1 MKRYT
6 RLNKRWKSAFV
17 TALCLVCMGFAMLSF
32 NIYADLPVS
41 KAENDRM
48 GELYKQGYPLDVAG
62 DQAAEEFG
70 HDGEM
75 GTGGLDGLKLDGTPA
90 PNAKPGTKGYELL
103 HGSGSGSSSSKCSH
117 DWVVTDSV
125 DADCQKEGSI
135 SYACSKCGKTKT
147 EVVAKTDH
155 SYVLVSETEGDCRNR
170 ATQEFKCEV
179 CGETYSEEG
188 EFGDHAYELTEESKD
203 ATCTEDGV
211 LTYVC
216 AVCGDTYTEEKTA
229 TGHAFSTTK
238 KTVVKAT
245 CTEDGY
251 KAYVCE
257 NCGEEKEKETIP
269 ATGHEYEVVT
279 ETEPTLFTAGE
290 RYLICKT
297 CRDAVTETI
306 PSRIPL
312 WVTIT
317 GGVIIVAGLVLIA
330 VKEIRK
336 KKRAA

>member
-17 TALCLVCMGFAMLSF
+17 TALCLVCMGFAMLSL
-32 NIYADLPVS
+32 NSYADLPS
-41 KAENDRM
+41 KAEAERID
-48 GELYKQGYPLDVAG
+48 ELINQGYDWEVAM
-62 DQAAEEFG
+62 DQAAEEYG
-70 HDGEM
+70 HDGSQN
-75 GTGGLDGLKLDGTPA
+75 TGGFDGLLLDGTPA
-90 PNAKPGTKGYELL
+90 SNAKPGTKGYELL

-125 DADCQKEGSI
+125 EADCQKEGSI

-188 EFGDHAYELTEESKD
+188 EFGNHTYELTEDSKD

-269 ATGHEYEVVT
+269 ATGHDYEVING
-279 ETEPTLFTAGE
+279 TEPSLFTAGE

-330 VKEIRK
+330 VKEIKK

>member
-90 PNAKPGTKGYELL
+90 PNAKPGTKGYDLL

-117 DWVVTDSV
+117 DWIVTDSV
-125 DADCQKEGSI
+125 EADCQKEGSI

-188 EFGDHAYELTEESKD
+188 EFGDHSYELTEDSKD

-279 ETEPTLFTAGE
+279 ETEPTLFKAGE
-290 RYLICKT
+290 RSLICKNCKEILT
-297 CRDAVTETI
+297 ETLPAKVPTWVPVAVILVLVAVAVT
-306 PSRIPL
+306 
-312 WVTIT
+312 V
-317 GGVIIVAGLVLIA
+317 VVFV
-330 VKEIRK
+330 K
-336 KKRAA
+336 KKKK

>member
-1 MKRYT
+1 MKLYNT
-6 RLNKRWKSAFV
+6 KFFKGLLVNMAIVLSALIIV
-17 TALCLVCMGFAMLSF
+17 PCLMDNAYANMPTCKEESERF
-32 NIYADLPVS
+32 N
-41 KAENDRM
+41 
-48 GELYKQGYPLDVAG
+48 ELLDQGYDWEVAN

-70 HDGEM
+70 NEGSQK
-75 GTGGLDGLKLDGTPA
+75 TGGLDGLLLDGSPA
-90 PNAKPGTKGYELL
+90 PNARKGTKGYELL

-125 DADCQKEGSI
+125 EADCQKEGSI
-135 SYACSKCGKTKT
+135 SYACSKCGKTRT
-147 EVVAKTDH
+147 EVVARTDH

-179 CGETYSEEG
+179 CGEIYSEEG
-188 EFGDHAYELTEESKD
+188 EFGDHTYELTEDSKD

-279 ETEPTLFTAGE
+279 ETEPTLFKAGE
-290 RYLICKT
+290 RNLICKN
-297 CRDAVTETI
+297 CKEILSETI
-306 PSRIPL
+306 PAKVPVWIP
-312 WVTIT
+312 VA
-317 GGVIIVAGLVLIA
+317 VILVLVA
-330 VKEIRK
+330 VAVTVVVFVK
-336 KKRAA
+336 KKRK

>member
-1 MKRYT
+1 M
-6 RLNKRWKSAFV
+6 NKSKVKFLVNTLAV
-17 TALCLVCMGFAMLSF
+17 LALCTSMISVKSYSRYLSQ
-32 NIYADLPVS
+32 
-41 KAENDRM
+41 AENDRAI
-48 GELYKQGYPLDVAG
+48 ELNDQGYPLDVAG

-70 HDGEM
+70 FDG
-75 GTGGLDGLKLDGTPA
+75 GRKTGGIDGLLLDGTPA

-125 DADCQKEGSI
+125 EADCQKEGSI

-188 EFGDHAYELTEESKD
+188 EFGDHAYELTEDSKD

-216 AVCGDTYTEEKTA
+216 TVCGDTYTEEKTA

-245 CTEDGY
+245 CTEEGY

-279 ETEPTLFTAGE
+279 ETEPTLFKAGE
-290 RYLICKT
+290 RSLICKN
-297 CRDAVTETI
+297 CKEILTETI
-306 PSRIPL
+306 PAKVPV
-312 WVTIT
+312 WVPA
-317 GGVIIVAGLVLIA
+317 VVVLVLVA
-330 VKEIRK
+330 VAVTVVVFVK
-336 KKRAA
+336 KKKK

>member
-1 MKRYT
+1 MKLYNT
-6 RLNKRWKSAFV
+6 KFFKGLLVNMAIVLSALIIV
-17 TALCLVCMGFAMLSF
+17 PCLMDNAYANMPTCKEESERF
-32 NIYADLPVS
+32 N
-41 KAENDRM
+41 
-48 GELYKQGYPLDVAG
+48 ELLDQGYDWEVAN

-70 HDGEM
+70 NEGSQK
-75 GTGGLDGLKLDGTPA
+75 TGGLDGLLLDGSPA
-90 PNAKPGTKGYELL
+90 PNARKGTKGYELL

-125 DADCQKEGSI
+125 EADCQKEGSI
-135 SYACSKCGKTKT
+135 SYSCSKCGKTKT

-188 EFGDHAYELTEESKD
+188 EFGDHTYELTEDSKD

-216 AVCGDTYTEEKTA
+216 AVCGDTYTEERTA

-269 ATGHEYEVVT
+269 ATGHDYEVVT
-279 ETEPTLFTAGE
+279 ETEPTLFKAGE
-290 RYLICKT
+290 RSLICKN
-297 CRDAVTETI
+297 CKEVLTETI
-306 PSRIPL
+306 PAKIPL

-330 VKEIRK
+330 AKEIRK

>member
-1 MKRYT
+1 M
-6 RLNKRWKSAFV
+6 NKSKVKFLVNTLAV
-17 TALCLVCMGFAMLSF
+17 LALCTSMISI
-32 NIYADLPVS
+32 NSYSRLPS
-41 KAENDRM
+41 RAENDRY
-48 GELYKQGYPLDVAG
+48 GELLDQGYDWEVAT

-70 HDGEM
+70 YEGSQK
-75 GTGGLDGLKLDGTPA
+75 TGGLDGLLLDGTPA
-90 PNAKPGTKGYELL
+90 PEARPGTKGYELL

-188 EFGDHAYELTEESKD
+188 EFGDHSYELTEDSKD

-216 AVCGDTYTEEKTA
+216 TVCGDTYTEEKTA

-279 ETEPTLFTAGE
+279 ETEPTLFKAGE
-290 RYLICKT
+290 RSLICKN
-297 CRDAVTETI
+297 CKEILTETI
-306 PSRIPL
+306 PAKVPV
-312 WVTIT
+312 WVPA
-317 GGVIIVAGLVLIA
+317 VVVLVLVA
-330 VKEIRK
+330 VAVTVVVFVK
-336 KKRAA
+336 KKKK

>member
-1 MKRYT
+1 M
-6 RLNKRWKSAFV
+6 NKSKVKFLVNTLAV
-17 TALCLVCMGFAMLSF
+17 LALCTSMISVKSYSRYLSQ
-32 NIYADLPVS
+32 
-41 KAENDRM
+41 AENDRAI
-48 GELYKQGYPLDVAG
+48 ELNDQGYPLDVAG

-70 HDGEM
+70 FDG
-75 GTGGLDGLKLDGTPA
+75 GRKTGGIDGLLLDGTPA

-125 DADCQKEGSI
+125 EADCQKEGSI

-170 ATQEFKCEV
+170 TTQEFKCEV

-188 EFGDHAYELTEESKD
+188 EFGDHAYELTEDSKD

-216 AVCGDTYTEEKTA
+216 TVCGDTYTEEKTA

-245 CTEDGY
+245 CTEEGY

-279 ETEPTLFTAGE
+279 ETEPTLFKAGE
-290 RYLICKT
+290 RSLICKN
-297 CRDAVTETI
+297 CKEILTETI
-306 PSRIPL
+306 PAKVPV
-312 WVTIT
+312 WVPA
-317 GGVIIVAGLVLIA
+317 VVVLVLVA
-330 VKEIRK
+330 VAVTVVVFVK
-336 KKRAA
+336 KKKK